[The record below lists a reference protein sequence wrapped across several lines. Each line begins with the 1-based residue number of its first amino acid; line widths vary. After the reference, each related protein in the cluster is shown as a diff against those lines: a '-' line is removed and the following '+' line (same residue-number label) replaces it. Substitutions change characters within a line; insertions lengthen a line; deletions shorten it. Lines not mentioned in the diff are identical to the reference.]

1 MKKSSVV
8 SIFPRKLVKVL
19 CAACAL
25 TLFSFSFAAADNAE
39 AIAQKVYD
47 RDDGRDSYSKIKMT
61 LIDRSNNRRDR
72 ELEVAIKD
80 FGKVSKGYIYFSSPA
95 AIKGT
100 AFLSWENE
108 DREDDQFLFLPAL
121 GRVRRIVSSQKD
133 RSFVNTD
140 YSYEDLERRKVSD
153 YSYRILRTEK
163 LLGRTCWVLE
173 SHPKT
178 GRVSQYGRFIS
189 WVAQDSF
196 VPIKIE
202 FFDLK
207 NRLIKLFQVKELKQI
222 DGIWTVTWS
231 IMKGIKSGHQTEIKV
246 AEIKYN
252 QGLSDDLFTQR
263 QLERR
268 K

>member
-1 MKKSSVV
+1 MKKSPVV
-8 SIFPRKLVKVL
+8 SL
-19 CAACAL
+19 CPHKFALALIAAFFLSLLSLNPAG
-25 TLFSFSFAAADNAE
+25 ADE
-39 AIAQKVYD
+39 AGIIAQKVHD
-47 RDDGRDSYSKIKMT
+47 RDDGRDSYSKVKMT
-61 LIDRSNNRRDR
+61 LIDRSNNRRER
-72 ELEVAIKD
+72 ELESAVKD
-80 FGKVSKGYIYFSSPA
+80 YGKVSKSYIYFASPS

-100 AFLSWENE
+100 AFLSWEND

-153 YSYRILRTEK
+153 YAYRILRTEQ
-163 LLGRTCWVLE
+163 LLGRPCWVLE
-173 SHPKT
+173 SRPITEKT
-178 GRVSQYGRFIS
+178 SQYSRFNS

-196 VPIKIE
+196 VPLKVE
-202 FFDLK
+202 FFDKK
-207 NRLIKLFQVKELKQI
+207 NRHIKLFQAKELKQI

-231 IMKGIKSGHQTEIKV
+231 VMQDLESGHQTEIKV
-246 AEIKYN
+246 DEIKYN
-252 QGLSDDLFTQR
+252 QGLSDELFTQR